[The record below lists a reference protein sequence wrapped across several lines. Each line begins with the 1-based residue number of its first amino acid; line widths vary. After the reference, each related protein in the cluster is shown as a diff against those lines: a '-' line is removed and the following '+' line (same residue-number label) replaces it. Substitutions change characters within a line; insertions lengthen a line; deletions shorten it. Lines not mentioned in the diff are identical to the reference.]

1 MSDVSCRVSRGIL
14 DAIRERDLPEEA
26 LVAGLPITPAE
37 LRDVGNRISWELLAE
52 LLERAEKLCGGLEAL
67 EEIASRHYQLPYFE
81 YFNKVARLFL
91 SARDLYWMGVVW
103 YGPTL
108 FSMIDDRFE
117 ELPNGQIRTTLEIPP
132 GYRDSPQFFH
142 LMLGAIRSGPRL
154 LGQGNALVEMRRSPR
169 RAVYDITPPPPLT
182 IWARLRRAARVVFA
196 ARGVVEELSAQQVE
210 LKKRYEEVRAANAI
224 VAAQAEALEHQ
235 VRERTAELVSANKQL
250 REQIR
255 QRERDAQALKQSQEQ
270 LLASER
276 LASTG
281 TLAAGIAHEIN
292 NPVGSI
298 LACAQYALASQ
309 NDPKGPEIMRRQ
321 LEKIV
326 LDSRRCGRIVKSV
339 LQFACNEPTE
349 KWMEDLNE
357 VVRRA
362 VALTRNFAAE
372 HSALISLDLSEEPLP
387 TIMNPIQM
395 EQVVVNLLCNAIEAG
410 SRRPHA
416 TVRTRLVRNKLHLS
430 VSDDGCGIGPE
441 DLSRVFDPFFSKRRG
456 EGGTGLGLSVVHGII
471 REHYGKI
478 KVESSPDVG
487 TTITITLPV
496 REANKDAEGGHDEGS
511 DR

>member
-26 LVAGLPITPAE
+26 LLAGLPITRAE
-37 LRDVGNRISWELLAE
+37 LRDVGNRISWKLLAE
-52 LLERAEKLCGGLEAL
+52 LLERTEKLCGGPEAL
-67 EEIASRHYQLPYFE
+67 EEIGSRHYQLPYFQSIT
-81 YFNKVARLFL
+81 KVARLIL
-91 SARDLYWMGVVW
+91 SPRDIYWMGVVW

-108 FSMIDDRFE
+108 FSMIDARFE
-117 ELPNGQIRTTLEIPP
+117 DLPRGQLRTTLEIPP

-142 LMLGAIRSGPRL
+142 IMLGAMRSGPGL
-154 LGQGNALVEMRRSPR
+154 LGLGAAHVEMRLAPR

-182 IWARLRRAARVVFA
+182 IWTRVRRSARAVFA
-196 ARGVVEELSAQQVE
+196 ARGVIEELSAQQAE
-210 LKKRYEEVRAANAI
+210 LREQYEQVRAANAI
-224 VAAQAEALEHQ
+224 VAAQAETLEQQ
-235 VRERTAELVSANKQL
+235 VRDRTAELHSANTRL
-250 REQIR
+250 RQQIR
-255 QRERDAQALKQSQEQ
+255 QRERDAEALKQSHEQ

-276 LASTG
+276 LASIG

-309 NDPKGPEIMRRQ
+309 NDPEGTEIMLQQ
-321 LEKIV
+321 LENIV

-362 VALTRNFAAE
+362 VALTRNFVAE
-372 HSALISLDLSEEPLP
+372 HSALISLDLLEEPLP

-395 EQVVVNLLCNAIEAG
+395 EQVVVNLLRNAIEAG

-416 TVRTRLVRNKLHLS
+416 TVRTRQVRNELHLS
-430 VSDDGCGIGPE
+430 VSDDGHGIRPE
-441 DLSRVFDPFFSKRRG
+441 DLSRVFDPFFSKRRS

-471 REHYGKI
+471 REHYGKV
-478 KVESSPDVG
+478 KVESSPGVG

-496 REANKDAEGGHDEGS
+496 RETREDTEEGHD
-511 DR
+511 